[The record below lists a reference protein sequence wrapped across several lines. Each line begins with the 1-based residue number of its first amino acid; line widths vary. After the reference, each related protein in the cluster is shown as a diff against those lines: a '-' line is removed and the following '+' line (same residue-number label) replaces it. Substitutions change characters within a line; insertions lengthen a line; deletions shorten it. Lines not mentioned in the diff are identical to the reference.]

1 MSRHEQAKTLLIH
14 VRSYTQNTD
23 SIFQKELT
31 VEGISQVESVGLEEA
46 GGETAV
52 LETERLQRGQTGDQL
67 TQRLTAR
74 VAQAVE
80 GQVELLQTLT
90 DTQQQSVTS
99 HSGN

>member
-52 LETERLQRGQTGDQL
+52 LETERL
-67 TQRLTAR
+67 
-74 VAQAVE
+74 
-80 GQVELLQTLT
+80 
-90 DTQQQSVTS
+90 
-99 HSGN
+99 